1 MTLAGGARS
10 LFLMVCRKR
19 KQMMQKLMQFLL
31 ASLRASCQQLSELE
45 RTHAA
50 TNPAANA
57 AGSGQSW
64 TSDPAARQI
73 FRSKD
78 AVLQLFYA
86 AADVLIKA
94 CPNPTCEHT
103 NVVYTVVQVD

>member
-31 ASLRASCQQLSELE
+31 SSLRASCQQLSELE
-45 RTHAA
+45 HAHA
-50 TNPAANA
+50 STVQAANA
-57 AGSGQSW
+57 AGSSESW
-64 TSDPAARQI
+64 TTEPAARQL

-78 AVLQLFYA
+78 AVLQLFYSA
-86 AADVLIKA
+86 SDVLIKV
-94 CPNPTCEHT
+94 C
-103 NVVYTVVQVD
+103 